1 MNYKARRNNKRIS
14 FYTMC
19 KRLGLDKQT
28 YLEVEKGKKNLEG
41 EYIEKFEDTIA
52 NAEGIRL
59 ERTMRIAKINEWI
72 KSGECLKRLKEMGYT
87 QASLARTLKLHPA
100 SICKTFKGDPMI
112 SDDTKEEIYDFLNNN
127 LNKYVGEPNKKGR
140 PVSNKVEV
148 NKETTKP
155 IDVIKEVEEVV
166 NKELPTEASVND
178 VRDEYIKKLERQIM
192 IYEKLIMK
200 L

>member
-41 EYIEKFEDTIA
+41 EYIDKFEDTIA
-52 NAEGIRL
+52 NAEGIKL

-72 KSGECLKRLKEMGYT
+72 KSGECLERLKEMGYT
-87 QASLARTLKLHPA
+87 QASLARTLKMHPA

-127 LNKYVGEPNKKGR
+127 LNKNVGEPIRAYTRKQPINQ
-140 PVSNKVEV
+140 
-148 NKETTKP
+148 ETTKP
-155 IDVIKEVEEVV
+155 IDVVKEVEEVV
-166 NKELPTEASVND
+166 NKEVPTEASSRSFD
-178 VRDEYIKKLERQIM
+178 VRDEYIRKLERQIM